1 MSEFLRPFN
10 SSLNIEEKRKLFEKR
25 NRMTAIP
32 HNFGQKE
39 EKCICG
45 EIEDML
51 HIYNCEIINAIKPEL
66 SYEKIYNGNLKSQI
80 EVFRRIEKN
89 LEIRQ
94 EIIIRNKSPCD
105 PSDPLYCVSYQYRFG

>member
-1 MSEFLRPFN
+1 MV
-10 SSLNIEEKRKLFEKR
+10 LNAETLGFF
-25 NRMTAIP
+25 A
-32 HNFGQKE
+32 
-39 EKCICG
+39 
-45 EIEDML
+45 L
-51 HIYNCEIINAIKPEL
+51 AL

-105 PSDPLYCVSYQYRFG
+105 PSDPLYCVSSQYRFG